1 MVLLSPAGIAIVGG
15 SVTGFLLRSR
25 VLFTQLTIVY
35 RDDQTW
41 DVPDVDE
48 PISPQNTVL
57 MRTGSRVKSFK
68 NTPI

>member
-15 SVTGFLLRSR
+15 LVTGFLLRSR